1 MTESLC
7 LNGLETRE
15 DIRLSEEEVVA
26 LMLNMIAFDGDWD
39 AHLEFLRGLDDD
51 LLWKY
56 EQIPLVRQ
64 MQRRDFESHIQD
76 VLSLQ
81 L

>member
-7 LNGLETRE
+7 LNDLETRE
-15 DIRLSEEEVVA
+15 DIRLTEEEVVA
-26 LMLNMIAFDGDWD
+26 LMLNMIAFDGDWN
-39 AHLEFLRGLDDD
+39 AHLKFLNGLDDN

-64 MQRRDFESHIQD
+64 MQRRDAECHIQD
-76 VLSLQ
+76 VLSLN